1 MSSPYLTSADWIDK
15 AVLLPL
21 VKAVF
26 AFSLKEQEIKA
37 FLSSSTLRAMVSGR
51 SIQFYGIQNRYY
63 LSNNNPI
70 IINAHIHIVGQLP
83 WCLP

>member
-1 MSSPYLTSADWIDK
+1 MSTPYLTSADWIDK

-51 SIQFYGIQNRYY
+51 SI
-63 LSNNNPI
+63 
-70 IINAHIHIVGQLP
+70 
-83 WCLP
+83 

>member
-1 MSSPYLTSADWIDK
+1 MYVLLAIDWIDK

-26 AFSLKEQEIKA
+26 AYSLKEQEIKA

-51 SIQFYGIQNRYY
+51 SHCEWEGS
-63 LSNNNPI
+63 L
-70 IINAHIHIVGQLP
+70 
-83 WCLP
+83 